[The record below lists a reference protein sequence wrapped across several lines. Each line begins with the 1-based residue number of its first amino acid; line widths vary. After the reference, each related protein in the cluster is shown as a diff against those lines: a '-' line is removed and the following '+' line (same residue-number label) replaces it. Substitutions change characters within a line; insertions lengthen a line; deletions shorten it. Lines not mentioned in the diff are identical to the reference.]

1 MSDCRPS
8 FYKKYTDSL
17 QHWTDGKA
25 DFRVLWKDNEGTE
38 YRYATFATDSHDAI
52 LRCAMAHPMILAE
65 IVDVHV
71 FSFRDIMTLE
81 EYTAK
86 VELFMVK
93 NHKFREGASENF
105 QLIIREEYFEGRTP
119 EDAADKILYECTYG
133 DEGT

>member
-52 LRCAMAHPMILAE
+52 LRCAMAHLMILAE

-71 FSFRDIMTLE
+71 FSVRDIMTLE
-81 EYTAK
+81 QYTAK
-86 VELFMVK
+86 VELVMVK
-93 NHKFREGASENF
+93 KHKFREGASENF
-105 QLIIREEYFEGRTP
+105 PLIIREEYFEGRTP
-119 EDAADKILYECTYG
+119 EDAADKILYKCKYG